1 MRNIQKIR
9 IHENKSYAK
18 DLDDIRYS
26 FEGLSV
32 KNDRNQW
39 ADSQRSTN
47 KRKSKGERQETPCF
61 ISSVN
66 TNKKFVFLDKEV
78 IQKHL

>member
-1 MRNIQKIR
+1 MNNLSKIK

-32 KNDRNQW
+32 ENDRNQRG
-39 ADSQRSTN
+39 DSQRSTN
-47 KRKSKGERQETPCF
+47 KRQESPCF
-61 ISSVN
+61 ASSMN
-66 TNKKFVFLDKEV
+66 TNKKLVFLDKE
-78 IQKHL
+78 ILQKHL